1 MKHIFEKEEKGK
13 DQQAKPETTPKPPA
27 PPEKLAAKGR
37 LQVMPSQVTA
47 RDGAYYVLHTLVG
60 ARNANLLTL
69 STDVQVGA
77 EGGAV
82 IVKVLDKGNGAVK
95 KGTVGRG
102 GVKKELKKAEM
113 LSVADPTK
121 LMANLKVSNPAP
133 ASETNDIKKILLIL
147 RQAIYNTEAMT
158 QAFVGVKE
166 LK

>member
-1 MKHIFEKEEKGK
+1 MKYIFEKEENGK
-13 DQQAKPETTPKPPA
+13 DQQTKPA
-27 PPEKLAAKGR
+27 PSPEKPAAKGS
-37 LQVMPSQVTA
+37 LQVMPGQVSA

-82 IVKVLDKGNGAVK
+82 IVKALDTGTGAVK

-113 LSVADPTK
+113 LSVSDPTT
-121 LMANLKVSNPAP
+121 LMSNLRISNPAP
-133 ASETNDIKKILLIL
+133 ASEANDIKKVLLIL